1 MKAPKPLT
9 VRRFFEEARDRLSL
23 SLAAGEPGL
32 DRVIREP
39 TVNRPGLLLAGFDQY
54 FAKHRIQV
62 MGNVEMHYLES
73 LGEDTRRQ
81 RLADLLSKP
90 IPGVVFCRGYHPDEV
105 VRNLAEAAAVPV
117 FNCPRVTMDF
127 INQATLEL
135 EDYFAA
141 TDIVH
146 GSMVDIL
153 GIGVLIT
160 GSPGIGKSECA
171 IGLIERGYSLVADDA
186 TQIRL
191 HAGRELIGTCPATGR
206 HFMEVRGIGVV
217 DVPAMFGIKGIRTE
231 KRVDLV
237 VTLQE
242 WQPGMEIERVGERLQ
257 TMNLLGIPLPH
268 MTIPVSPG
276 RDAARLVEVAAFHM
290 KLRILGYNPAVS
302 LNEALIEA
310 MKKPAAG

>member
-1 MKAPKPLT
+1 MKAPKALT
-9 VRRFFEEARDRLSL
+9 VRRFFDTARDRLSL
-23 SLAAGEPGL
+23 SLAAGEAGL

-54 FAKHRIQV
+54 FAEHRIQV
-62 MGNVEMHYLES
+62 MGNVEMHYLQS
-73 LGEDTRRQ
+73 LSEETRRQ
-81 RLADLLSKP
+81 RLTDLLSKP
-90 IPGVVFCRGYHPDEV
+90 IPGVVFCRGYQPDEV

-127 INQATLEL
+127 INQTTLEL
-135 EDYFAA
+135 EDRFAP
-141 TDIVH
+141 TDVVH

-160 GSPGIGKSECA
+160 GAPGIGKSECA
-171 IGLIERGYSLVADDA
+171 IGLIERGYALVADDA
-186 TQIRL
+186 TELRL

-206 HFMEVRGIGVV
+206 HFMEVRGVGLV
-217 DVPAMFGIKGIRTE
+217 DVPAMFGIKGVRTE

-242 WQPGMEIERVGERLQ
+242 WKQGMEIERIGDHLQ
-257 TMNLLGIPLPH
+257 TISLMGVLLPH

-290 KLRILGYNPAVS
+290 KLRILGYNPAQA

-310 MKKPAAG
+310 MQKPANA

>member
-1 MKAPKPLT
+1 MKAPIPLT
-9 VRRFFEEARDRLSL
+9 VRRFFETTKDRLSL
-23 SLAAGEPGL
+23 SLAAGGSGL

-62 MGNVEMHYLES
+62 MGNVEMHFLQS
-73 LGEDTRRQ
+73 LPEDTRRQ

-90 IPGVVFCRGYHPDEV
+90 IPGVVFCRGYQPDEV
-105 VRNLAEAAAVPV
+105 VRNLAESAAVPV
-117 FNCPRVTMDF
+117 FVCPRVTMDL
-127 INQATLEL
+127 INLATIEL
-135 EDYFAA
+135 EDHFAPA
-141 TDIVH
+141 DVVH

-153 GIGVLIT
+153 GIGVLIM
-160 GSPGIGKSECA
+160 GPPGIGKSECS
-171 IGLIERGYSLVADDA
+171 IGLIERGYALVADDA
-186 TQIRL
+186 TQVRL

-237 VTLQE
+237 VTLKE
-242 WQPGMEIERVGERLQ
+242 WRHGIEIERVGERLQ
-257 TMNLLGIPLPH
+257 TTNILGIALPH
-268 MTIPVSPG
+268 MVIPVSPG

-290 KLRILGYNPAVS
+290 KLRILGYNPAQA
-302 LNEALIEA
+302 LDEALIDA
-310 MKKPAAG
+310 MRQPANA

>member
-9 VRRFFEEARDRLSL
+9 VRRFFEEAKDRLSL
-23 SLAAGEPGL
+23 SLAAGEAGL
-32 DRVIREP
+32 DRLIREP

-54 FAKHRIQV
+54 FAEHRLQV
-62 MGNVEMHYLES
+62 MGNVEMHYLQS
-73 LGEDTRRQ
+73 LAEDTRRQ
-81 RLADLLSKP
+81 RLSDLFSKP
-90 IPGVVFCRGYHPDEV
+90 IPGVVFSRGYQPDEV
-105 VRNLAEAAAVPV
+105 VRSLAEAAAVPV
-117 FNCPRVTMDF
+117 FNCPRITMDF
-127 INQATLEL
+127 INQATIEL
-135 EDYFAA
+135 EDRFAP
-141 TDIVH
+141 TGTVH

-153 GIGVLIT
+153 GIGVLIM
-160 GSPGIGKSECA
+160 GPPGIGKSECA
-171 IGLIERGYSLVADDA
+171 IGLIERGYALVADDA

-242 WQPGMEIERVGERLQ
+242 WQPGAEIERVGERLL
-257 TMNLLGIPLPH
+257 TTNLLGIPLPH
-268 MTIPVSPG
+268 MTVPVSPG

-290 KLRILGYNPAVS
+290 KLRILGYNPALS

-310 MKKPAAG
+310 MRKPRVP